1 MKMTD
6 AAATKNS
13 LPRLP
18 RFIRIGSGQMG
29 LLAIVVVLWAIFSL
43 RAPGFL
49 SHFNLNSLGRS
60 LGIDIVVGFSQMVVL
75 ATGGMNLS
83 VGAIGVCSVMTIGYL
98 LQTLGLPIPVAICGG
113 LALSALLG
121 WINGFAIV
129 KSGVNSFIATLAT
142 ANLFSGG
149 MLILSKAQLFTAL
162 PPEVGAFGQAHIGGL
177 PTLLVVAL
185 GIGAALIVL
194 YGFTVL
200 GRQLLAAGANSRAA
214 AMSGVPVDRMVIV
227 AHTLS
232 GFLAGA
238 AGVLL
243 VTKIGGALPSAAGDE
258 WLLPSFLGPVLGGTL
273 LSGGIISV
281 IGTVIGAALVT
292 TIRSGLLLLQVG
304 NFWLQ
309 LFLGV
314 ALLGAVMIERYRSVR
329 AEKRGAMRQ

>member
-113 LALSALLG
+113 LALGALLG

-281 IGTVIGAALVT
+281 IGSVIGAALVT

>member
-113 LALSALLG
+113 LALGALLG

-162 PPEVGAFGQAHIGGL
+162 PPEVGAFGPAHIGGL

-232 GFLAGA
+232 GFLAGT

-281 IGTVIGAALVT
+281 IGSVIGAALVT

>member
-1 MKMTD
+1 MTD